1 MSKIEGGCLCGSVR
15 YSSETQPIVTANCH
29 CKNCQKQGG
38 AAFSV
43 NIGMPKA
50 GLEITGDS
58 LTVYEDVGDSGN
70 AVNRNFCNKCGSPIY
85 SELVTAPDLVFI
97 KAGTLDD
104 TSSIQ
109 PQMNVWCKSAQSWVQ
124 FDENVPKFD
133 TNP

>member
-1 MSKIEGGCLCGSVR
+1 MPKIEGGCLCGSVR
-15 YSSETQPIVTANCH
+15 YSSEAQPLLTANCH
-29 CKNCQKQGG
+29 CTNCQKQGG

-43 NIGMPKA
+43 NVGVAKA

-58 LTVYEDVGDSGN
+58 LTVYNDVGDSGN
-70 AVNRNFCNKCGSPIY
+70 QVQRHFCNKCGSPIY
-85 SELVTAPDLVFI
+85 SAMATMPDLVFI

-109 PQMNVWCKSAQSWVQ
+109 PQMNTWCKSSQSWVKI
-124 FDENVPKFD
+124 DESLPKFD